1 MSFKD
6 DESNKRSKLFGKQ
19 CLGTLKLDRMTREM
33 GDVEEFK
40 LVVSRRKKRVSR
52 IRNSCDSNVPL
63 SVNDNENDNF
73 NDINCEP
80 LFG

>member
-1 MSFKD
+1 
-6 DESNKRSKLFGKQ
+6 
-19 CLGTLKLDRMTREM
+19 MTCKM

-40 LVVSRRKKRVSR
+40 LVVSRRKKRVSH

-63 SVNDNENDNF
+63 SVNDNDNDNF
-73 NDINCEP
+73 NDINCEA